1 MKAIIENFVFKRQSQ
16 VLCVG
21 IFLVNRNEWR
31 ISVIRARIQ
40 NNEISIVSAVEDL
53 KELKEAGDILDRD
66 IPVILHIDG
75 WGVLAK
81 DNGTENNAIPIDNHE
96 FFFKEYPKPD
106 GSGSY
111 FSIIRT
117 DLLKSIIDFCS
128 SASLNIT
135 GLYLGPFNVAL
146 LAPFIEERKEIKAG
160 KWKVTLNNGCINSF
174 SAEGIEN
181 GSVYDIGGDTVTSGL
196 LPLYASIVAFFSG
209 ERENNHLIAK
219 SREEFVFGRL
229 VKYISIGSL
238 SMILIL
244 LLLNFFIWDS
254 LRNKNTELTYEVAR
268 NEQLLSQLSEKEKE
282 FRVKENLVI
291 QYIGTNSKTHFSWYA
306 DKLCSTLPS
315 GIRLTL
321 LDIQPLIKKLKTG
334 IAIEYKNRQIEV
346 EGDARNMSE
355 ISDWVKLI
363 DREKWAKQV
372 ELISFFT
379 DNDQATGHFKL
390 QIKY

>member
-1 MKAIIENFVFKRQSQ
+1 MNAIIESFVLKRQTQ

-21 IFLVNRNEWR
+21 IFLVNRNEWQ

-53 KELKEAGDILDRD
+53 KELKEAGEILSHN
-66 IPVILHIDG
+66 IPLILHIDG

-81 DNGTENNAIPIDNHE
+81 DNGTENNSIPIDNQE
-96 FFFKEYPKPD
+96 FFLKEYPKPD

-117 DLLKSIIDFCS
+117 DLLKSIVDFCS
-128 SASLNIT
+128 SASLNIA

-146 LAPFIEERKEIKAG
+146 LAPFFEERKEIKAG
-160 KWKVTLNNGCINSF
+160 KWKVTLGNGGINSL
-174 SAEGIEN
+174 SAESIEN
-181 GSVYDIGGDTVTSGL
+181 QSIYDIGGDKVTSGL
-196 LPLYASIVAFFSG
+196 LPLYASIVEFFSG

-254 LRNKNTELTYEVAR
+254 LRNRNTELTYEVAR

-282 FRVKENLVI
+282 FRVKENLVV
-291 QYIGTNSKTHFSWYA
+291 QYIGSNSKTHYSWYA

-321 LDIQPLIKKLKTG
+321 LDIQPLVKKHKTG

-355 ISDWVKLI
+355 ISEWVKSI
-363 DREKWAKQV
+363 DREKWAKKV

>member
-1 MKAIIENFVFKRQSQ
+1 MNAIIENFVFKRQSQ

-40 NNEISIVSAVEDL
+40 NNEISIVSTVEDL
-53 KELKEAGDILDRD
+53 KELKEAGEILCHN

-81 DNGTENNAIPIDNHE
+81 DNGTENNSIPIDNHE
-96 FFFKEYPKPD
+96 FFLKEYPKPD

-117 DLLKSIIDFCS
+117 DLLKSIVDFCS

-146 LAPFIEERKEIKAG
+146 LAPFFEEQKEIKAG
-160 KWKVTLNNGCINSF
+160 KWKVTLNSGCINSL
-174 SAEGIEN
+174 SAEGIDN
-181 GSVYDIGGDTVTSGL
+181 GSVYNIGGDSVTSGL

-209 ERENNHLIAK
+209 ERESNHLITN
-219 SREEFVFGRL
+219 SRKEFVFGRL
-229 VKYISIGSL
+229 IKYLSIGSL

-244 LLLNFFIWDS
+244 LLLNYFIWDG
-254 LRNKNTELTYEVAR
+254 LRNRNTELTYEVAR
-268 NEQLLSQLSEKEKE
+268 NEQLLSQLTEKEKE
-282 FRVKENLVI
+282 FRVKENMVV
-291 QYIGTNSKTHFSWYA
+291 QYIGTSSKTHYSWYA
-306 DKLCSTLPS
+306 NKLGSTLPS

-321 LDIQPLIKKLKTG
+321 LDIQPLIKKQKAG
-334 IAIEYKNRQIEV
+334 VAIEYKNRLIEV
-346 EGDARNMSE
+346 EGDAKNMSE
-355 ISDWVKLI
+355 ISEWVKAI
-363 DREKWAKQV
+363 GNEKWAKKV

-379 DNDQATGHFKL
+379 DNDQVTGHFKL